1 MQKTIV
7 IFVFLLALISCSEE
21 KTNGTPVGTAPTVQA
36 PVEPTPVPID
46 PGPELDPLLKAKY
59 EILVREFRKEQL
71 LCEETQKRWC
81 LSEDEREY
89 AFYALSTMVT
99 VLKLK
104 HRDEILETFE
114 KFIDLEKRT
123 LNSKENL

>member
-7 IFVFLLALISCSEE
+7 IFALLLALISCSEE
-21 KTNGTPVGTAPTVQA
+21 KSSAAPAGTAPKVQT
-36 PVEPTPVPID
+36 PVEPTPAPID
-46 PGPELDPLLKAKY
+46 PGPEVDPLMKAKY
-59 EILVREFRKEQL
+59 EILVREFREGQL

-89 AFYALSTMVT
+89 VFYALNTMVT
-99 VLKLK
+99 ALKIK
-104 HRDEILETFE
+104 HKDEILETFE

-123 LNSKENL
+123 LHPKENL